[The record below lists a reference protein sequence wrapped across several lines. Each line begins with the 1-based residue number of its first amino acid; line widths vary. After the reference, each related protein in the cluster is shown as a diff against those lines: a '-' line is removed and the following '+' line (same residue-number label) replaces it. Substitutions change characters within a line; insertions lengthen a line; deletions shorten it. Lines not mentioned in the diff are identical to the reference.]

1 MSADNYMAV
10 KKIDEKWHVWMVLGG
25 YYEHQWTTPSGAWHK
40 EFENEMDAHHYAHKV
55 CSEEVVEYGVVLLTH
70 ECEDQMCD
78 EDYWRKE
85 AERLFSLADVAKIKR
100 DFLVFQRDEAR
111 HIARVLCKY
120 LRKIEKAYDSSG
132 DYGILDINL
141 HDLFI
146 EAKREL
152 PWL

>member
-1 MSADNYMAV
+1 MRGLDPELV
-10 KKIDEKWHVWMVLGG
+10 EIWG
-25 YYEHQWTTPSGAWHK
+25 
-40 EFENEMDAHHYAHKV
+40 KV
-55 CSEEVVEYGVVLLTH
+55 AERMYG
-70 ECEDQMCD
+70 MCD

-141 HDLFI
+141 HDLFE